1 LLNFFFFLFIAWC
14 DLRAL
19 SHKNPADRQALPA
32 LLPGMQI
39 DKWLTKSD
47 VAADCDELQR
57 AKASANVGRLKKS
70 SSRIGRLKEEHVMK
84 LQRSK
89 I

>member
-1 LLNFFFFLFIAWC
+1 
-14 DLRAL
+14 
-19 SHKNPADRQALPA
+19 
-32 LLPGMQI
+32 MQI

-47 VAADCDELQR
+47 VAADFDELQR
-57 AKASANVGRLKKS
+57 AKASANVGRLKKI

-89 I
+89 IWRRAGDEVQKARSEGWISSILNDNSDTV